1 LHDKNKYKDRGCDG
15 RDASK
20 ENSGGILSGMGK
32 IGRFFDRISR
42 GRTIERSVLL
52 ILPYSLLFASG
63 IRDLIKARKVGDQF
77 GLYWGG
83 SLVALSLFAILWIS
97 LEICAVARRL
107 KAESQRDL

>member
-1 LHDKNKYKDRGCDG
+1 MHDKNKYKDRGCDG

-42 GRTIERSVLL
+42 GRTIESLAL
-52 ILPYSLLFASG
+52 NILPFSLLCASG
-63 IRDLIKARKVGDQF
+63 IHHIIKARKEGDQF
-77 GLYWGG
+77 GLYWGIG
-83 SLVALSLFAILWIS
+83 LATSSLFFILLIS
-97 LEICAVARRL
+97 MEICAVARRL